1 MRARLVLAVL
11 AALTLPVACSGEPA
25 QEAKVACDHS
35 ATTTKSGLEYSDLE
49 CGSGPE
55 ARRGDLLTVHYVEQ
69 LEDGT
74 EVDSSRERGETFD
87 VRPGSGL
94 VIPGW
99 EEGLI
104 GVQEGTLRKL
114 VIPPDLAYGENGVPP
129 DIPPNATL
137 TFEIEVLE
145 IKDEASRA

>member
-1 MRARLVLAVL
+1 MAVL
-11 AALTLPVACSGEPA
+11 AAVTLLVACGEEPA
-25 QEAKVACDHS
+25 PQAADNCDHS

-49 CGSGPE
+49 CGSGPD
-55 ARRGDLLTVHYVEQ
+55 AGRGDLLMIHYVGR

-74 EVDSSRERGETFD
+74 EFDSSRERDETFD
-87 VRPGSGL
+87 VRLGAQL
-94 VIPGW
+94 VIAGW

-104 GVQEGTLRKL
+104 GVQQGTLRKL

-137 TFEIEVLE
+137 TYEIEVLE
-145 IKDEASRA
+145 IKGDS